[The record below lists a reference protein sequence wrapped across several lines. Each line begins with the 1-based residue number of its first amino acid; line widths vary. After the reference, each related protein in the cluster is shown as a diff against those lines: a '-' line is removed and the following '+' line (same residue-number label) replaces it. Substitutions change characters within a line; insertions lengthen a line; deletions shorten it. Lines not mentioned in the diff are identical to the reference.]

1 MSRYID
7 ADELL
12 THVKDLRINTAEGY
26 EFRHRCIDPQYV
38 YDAPT
43 VDAVPVVHGHWID
56 MGDFEKCSACKA
68 TRLKEFNS
76 FHGNATWIRTAY
88 CPYCGASMDG

>member
-12 THVKDLRINTAEGY
+12 KHVKDLRINTAEGY

-38 YDAPT
+38 YEAPT
-43 VDAVPVVHGHWID
+43 ADVVPVVRCASCRFYDPEWKFCNHHRTGRAPD
-56 MGDFEKCSACKA
+56 YYCASGR
-68 TRLKEFNS
+68 TKE
-76 FHGNATWIRTAY
+76 
-88 CPYCGASMDG
+88 

>member
-43 VDAVPVVHGHWID
+43 ADVVSVVRCGECRFYDVEWKFCQHH
-56 MGDFEKCSACKA
+56 
-68 TRLKEFNS
+68 
-76 FHGNATWIRTAY
+76 RTGRSPDWF
-88 CPYCGASMDG
+88 CASGRVKG